1 MEQIKVNH
9 DADLH
14 LMSHVQLQRGETSRM
29 HLDAIKVHHSGAKMS
44 SCSCRVLKSSAVL
57 KVFVR
62 AANKS

>member
-29 HLDAIKVHHSGAKMS
+29 HLDAIKVHHSAAKIS
-44 SCSCRVLKSSAVL
+44 
-57 KVFVR
+57 
-62 AANKS
+62 